1 MNNTYYINYLS
12 GNDDFI
18 GSKLKP
24 FATFEKVP
32 DNSIVILQGKYMPVI
47 NISGKNDLTV
57 IPEGI
62 EKFPPRKLPIE
73 AVLDFTT
80 CGIIISSC
88 KNVKITNISVSVS
101 YFKSVD
107 DKSKPPAKGI
117 IFKDC
122 TDCLMQNTELFSVR
136 DTKGWTPR
144 KWNDMAAG
152 ILLSDGGNNH
162 ILSNHVFN
170 TGGIQIAS
178 AGCLA
183 DGNLIEN
190 FPTDG
195 VGIKKYNITFSN
207 NTVRNTHRVNGNHND
222 LLQFHPGVQG
232 AKILNNIFTA
242 YTDENQPYKDTAVQ
256 GIGGYD
262 KTGKLLIKGNTVSVD
277 HPNGIMLFG
286 TQESVIDQNI
296 VKKCGKVFLRPI
308 RPACICIQPSK
319 SGGLSIKNVITN
331 NISSGYEIQKG
342 SVIKQENNYN
352 SVTKKYMVFN

>member
-80 CGIIISSC
+80 C
-88 KNVKITNISVSVS
+88 
-101 YFKSVD
+101 
-107 DKSKPPAKGI
+107 GI